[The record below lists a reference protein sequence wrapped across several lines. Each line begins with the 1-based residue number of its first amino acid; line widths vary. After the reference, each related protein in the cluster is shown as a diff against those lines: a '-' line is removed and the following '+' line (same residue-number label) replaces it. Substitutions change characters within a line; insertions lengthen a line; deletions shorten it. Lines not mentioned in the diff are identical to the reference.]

1 MSATHRHYR
10 RRKSVRAT
18 LPLLAAVV
26 ASGTWSSAA
35 VAKDADF
42 LDDPFYISLGTYILA
57 TDTKLQVNGRDL
69 VGDKINLEKTFGDA
83 DTNRFRVDGYWRF
96 ADRHKL
102 RFVWFDW
109 NATRQ
114 KTIKEDIEFDGEV
127 FPAEARVR
135 YDGGFAVYEL
145 AYEYAF
151 LRRENYELTGSF
163 GIHYTELSYELKASL
178 DVNGDPIGDG
188 ALKGSASVDAPLP
201 VFGLRALWNIG
212 GDFWLDASA
221 QYFALSID
229 EYDGNLQDYRVAVTW
244 QPRKYL
250 GVGLGYNAFS
260 VNVDVD
266 KDRFDGSLDWTYRGP
281 QIFYSAS
288 F

>member
-69 VGDKINLEKTFGDA
+69 VGDKINLEKTFGEA

-135 YDGGFAVYEL
+135 YDGSFAVYEL

>member
-1 MSATHRHYR
+1 MSARNRNHER
-10 RRKSVRAT
+10 RGSLRAT
-18 LPLLAAVV
+18 LSLVALTVTAASW
-26 ASGTWSSAA
+26 ATDA
-35 VAKDADF
+35 VAEDADF
-42 LDDPFYISLGTYILA
+42 LDDPFFVSLGTYILG
-57 TDTKLQVNGRDL
+57 TDTKVQVNGRDL
-69 VGDKINLEKTFGDA
+69 VGDKIDLEKTFGEA

-102 RFVWFDW
+102 RFLWFDW

-114 KTIKEDIEFDGEV
+114 KTIKEDIIFDGEV

-135 YDGGFAVYEL
+135 YDGSFAVYEL

-151 LRRENYELTGSF
+151 LRRDNYELTGSF
-163 GIHYTELSYELKASL
+163 GIHYTEISQQLKASL
-178 DVNGDPIGDG
+178 DVDGEPVGGG

-212 GDFWLDASA
+212 GDFWLDASG

-229 EYDGNLQDYRVAVTW
+229 EYDGNLQDYRIAVTW

-250 GVGLGYNAFS
+250 GVGIGYNAFS
-260 VNVDVD
+260 VNVDVE
-266 KDRFDGSLDWTYRGP
+266 KDRFNGSLDWGYRGP
-281 QIFYSAS
+281 QIYYSAS